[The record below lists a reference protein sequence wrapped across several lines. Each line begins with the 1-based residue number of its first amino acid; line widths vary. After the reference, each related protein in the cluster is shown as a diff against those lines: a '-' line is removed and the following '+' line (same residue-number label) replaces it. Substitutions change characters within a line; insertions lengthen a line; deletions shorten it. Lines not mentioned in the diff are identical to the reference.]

1 MKPGLSLFETP
12 IGTCGLAWSERGID
26 GFHLPEKDAEA
37 TRQCLTERFCSR
49 AVAGR
54 PPAEWREITKRI
66 RRHLRGKPDDFLDV
80 PLDLSAA
87 SPFAGRLYRQL
98 RMIAPGQWTTYGNLG
113 KALKMRG
120 GARAIGRAVG
130 ANPIGLLVPCHRV
143 IGANGRLGG
152 FSAHEGPALKARLL
166 YLEGVVLRPEHEE
179 GLKVLSRRDRVMKRI
194 IAEHAPFLPGL
205 NPPADPYEILTRSII
220 HQQLSVKAGQTI
232 ASRVVKL
239 SPGPHM
245 PTAQEMCSVADE
257 DLRAAGLSRQK
268 VSFVKDLAR
277 QVADGSLPLSR
288 LARRPDEEVITRLTM
303 VRGIGR
309 WSAEMYLL
317 FHLGR
322 LDVLPVDDLGLRK
335 AVQYAY
341 GLDEL
346 PTAKELLER
355 GETWRPYRSMATWFL
370 WRNLG

>member
-1 MKPGLSLFETP
+1 MRPGLTLFETS
-12 IGTCGLAWSERGID
+12 IGACGLAWSSRGID
-26 GFHLPEKDAEA
+26 GFLLPEEDAEA
-37 TRQCLTERFCSR
+37 TRQCLSDRFSSR
-49 AVAGR
+49 VVAGR
-54 PPAEWREITKRI
+54 PPAECREVTQRI
-66 RRHLRGKPDDFLDV
+66 RRHLRGKPDDLLDV
-80 PLDLSAA
+80 PLDLSDA
-87 SPFAGRLYRQL
+87 SPFSQRLYRRL
-98 RMIAPGQWTTYGNLG
+98 RKIGPGQMTTYGNLG
-113 KALKMRG
+113 KAMKMRG

-130 ANPIGLLVPCHRV
+130 ANPIPLLVPCHRV
-143 IGANGRLGG
+143 IGADGRLGG
-152 FSAHEGPALKARLL
+152 FSAHEGPTLKARLL

-179 GLKVLSRRDRVMKRI
+179 GLRALSRRDRVMKKI
-194 IAEHAPFLPGL
+194 ITAHAPFLPGL
-205 NPPADPYEILTRSII
+205 NPPVKPYETLTRSII

-232 ASRVVKL
+232 AGRVVKL
-239 SPGPHM
+239 SPGPHL
-245 PTAQEMCSVADE
+245 PTAQEMCAVSDE

-288 LARRPDEEVITRLTM
+288 LARRPDEEVITRLTK

-341 GLDEL
+341 GLEEP

-355 GETWRPYRSMATWFL
+355 GEQWRPYRSMATWFL